1 MTFFISCCCFACVG
15 FGVIVGDGGKPVSK
29 TGVIVADVV
38 VGVDVKTYVGEGALV
53 ERGLVAGVQEDKILK
68 RIAIAI

>member
-1 MTFFISCCCFACVG
+1 
-15 FGVIVGDGGKPVSK
+15 
-29 TGVIVADVV
+29 
-38 VGVDVKTYVGEGALV
+38 VDVKTYVGEGALV